1 MINNIPKIE
10 NKKEESLATVSKN
23 SIQGGDQIS

>member
-23 SIQGGDQIS
+23 SIQGGD